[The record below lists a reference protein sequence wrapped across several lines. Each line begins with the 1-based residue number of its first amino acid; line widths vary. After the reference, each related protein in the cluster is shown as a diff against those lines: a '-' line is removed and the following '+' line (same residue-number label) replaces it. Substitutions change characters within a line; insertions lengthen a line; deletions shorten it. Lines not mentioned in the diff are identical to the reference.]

1 MKEEQ
6 KMDTTPEATET
17 VLREALEA
25 SGQRFTEQRAAVYRY
40 LAGTD
45 THPTADEVLVAVR
58 RELPSISL
66 ATVYKSLETLVGCG
80 LAIKLTYTDASS
92 RYDGR
97 TDPHHH
103 ARCLACGRVTDL
115 PGKLPQ
121 TEIDDLRERARNFT
135 VVGYRFEL
143 SGYCSDCVPE
153 GGPAPLHA

>member
-1 MKEEQ
+1 MKEEPSI
-6 KMDTTPEATET
+6 DTTPDVTET
-17 VLREALEA
+17 LLREALEA
-25 SGQRFTEQRAAVYRY
+25 SGQRFTDQRAAVYRF
-40 LAGTD
+40 LAKTD
-45 THPTADEVLVAVR
+45 THPTADEVLLAVR
-58 RELPSISL
+58 GELPSISL

-121 TEIDDLRERARNFT
+121 EEIDDLRQRAHDFT

>member
-1 MKEEQ
+1 MREDQ
-6 KMDTTPEATET
+6 NMEATQEPSEA
-17 VLREALEA
+17 VLREALEE

-40 LAGTD
+40 LTSTD

-58 RELPSISL
+58 HELPTISL

-80 LAIKLTYTDASS
+80 LAVKLTYTDASS

-103 ARCLACGRVTDL
+103 ARCLGCGKVTDL

-121 TEIDDLRERARNFT
+121 REMDDLRDRARNFM

-143 SGYCSDCVPE
+143 SGYCSTCVPE
-153 GGPAPLHA
+153 GGPAPVRA